1 MELLVLLYSTPIEG
15 FRKSKTL
22 RSSTILKYLKN
33 FYEAKNHFIWD
44 YVIDL
49 RKIVKI
55 EKSNFSKKNPNA
67 LVLSTQKKS
76 LFLA

>member
-1 MELLVLLYSTPIEG
+1 M
-15 FRKSKTL
+15 KQ
-22 RSSTILKYLKN
+22 
-33 FYEAKNHFIWD
+33 KNHFIWD

-55 EKSNFSKKNPNA
+55 EKSNFSKKTPNA